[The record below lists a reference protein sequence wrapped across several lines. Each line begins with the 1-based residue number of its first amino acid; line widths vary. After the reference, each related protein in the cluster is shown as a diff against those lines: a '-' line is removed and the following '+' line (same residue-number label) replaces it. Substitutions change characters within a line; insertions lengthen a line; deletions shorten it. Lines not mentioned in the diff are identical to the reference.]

1 MSYRIEEKFIVNSFQ
16 FFEFKDYLF
25 KKNATSIFQ
34 KRKIISL
41 YFDNS
46 NFQMYHDSIEGSLPR
61 KKIRVRNYQSKKNYL
76 ELKISSTEGR
86 FKTSNLIKEDKFN
99 ETKNI
104 GIMDNLYGSC
114 KPVLFVEYN
123 REYFEF
129 NDIRVT
135 IDNDINY
142 FSYHRKFLG
151 YEKNIVVELKA
162 SFKKSINQL
171 MIDFPFPRSRFSKY
185 CNGVEKLLIK

>member
-1 MSYRIEEKFIVNSFQ
+1 MSYRIEEKFIINSFK
-16 FFEFKDYLF
+16 FSEFKSYLF
-25 KKNATSIFQ
+25 EKNATNIFH

-46 NFQMYHDSIEGSLPR
+46 SYQMYYDSIEGSLPR
-61 KKIRVRNYQSKKNYL
+61 KQIRVRNYQNKKNYL
-76 ELKISSTEGR
+76 EFKISSTEGR
-86 FKTSNLIKEDKFN
+86 FKTSHQIEEARFN
-99 ETKNI
+99 ETKKI
-104 GIMDNLYGSC
+104 GILDNLYGSC

-129 NDIRVT
+129 DNIRIT

-151 YEKNIVVELKA
+151 YEKDIVIELKA
-162 SFKKSINQL
+162 PFKKSINEL
-171 MIDFPFPRSRFSKY
+171 MMDFPFPRSRFSKY